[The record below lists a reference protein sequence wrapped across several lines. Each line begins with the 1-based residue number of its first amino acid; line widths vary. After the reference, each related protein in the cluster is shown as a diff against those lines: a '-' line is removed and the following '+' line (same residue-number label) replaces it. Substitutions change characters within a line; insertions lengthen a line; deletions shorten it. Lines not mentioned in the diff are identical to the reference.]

1 MLMVAFSAVLFS
13 CAGGSN
19 AGGTGSGGSGLLSPK
34 QGFSNTTCSP
44 TPCAVG
50 SDGVAVSVAHISHTK
65 TADGR
70 PVLEF
75 NLRVVNGSSAEL
87 GVSPESQVSLILADH
102 NEIGMDPS
110 DGPQALGIPE
120 CYGG

>member
-1 MLMVAFSAVLFS
+1 MHRSERSPHCIGALKTLGERGRFLLKAPANAMLMVAVSAVLFS

-19 AGGTGSGGSGLLSPK
+19 AGGTGSDGSVLLSPK

-65 TADGR
+65 TPERR

-75 NLRVVNGSSAEL
+75 
-87 GVSPESQVSLILADH
+87 
-102 NEIGMDPS
+102 
-110 DGPQALGIPE
+110 
-120 CYGG
+120 